1 MSTSY
6 TQHLYAGY
14 SLLQVFYSIVFCN
27 FCHHLVMY
35 YISFEIFCQLLLTL
49 FFHSSLHLAD
59 HYIRMVLSSY
69 LHLELHRRH
78 HIHSFGLHFR
88 YCRLTLWYFQYYY
101 IHNALLFRWA
111 FLYLSDFLFYHIYS
125 KLLCLCCLL
134 LSLSDRLHSM
144 YSGLFLHLDMLL

>member
-69 LHLELHRRH
+69 LHLELHHKH
-78 HIHSFGLHFR
+78 HIHSFGLR
-88 YCRLTLWYFQYYY
+88 M
-101 IHNALLFRWA
+101 
-111 FLYLSDFLFYHIYS
+111 LSFTYAN
-125 KLLCLCCLL
+125 KLLLIWMVSFHCKNCIRFNIFDLTI
-134 LSLSDRLHSM
+134 S
-144 YSGLFLHLDMLL
+144 

>member
-27 FCHHLVMY
+27 YCHHLVMY

-49 FFHSSLHLAD
+49 FFHSSLRLAS

-69 LHLELHRRH
+69 LHLELHHKH

-88 YCRLTLWYFQYYY
+88 YYQLTLWYFQYYC
-101 IHNALLFRWA
+101 NDSM
-111 FLYLSDFLFYHIYS
+111 LYH
-125 KLLCLCCLL
+125 
-134 LSLSDRLHSM
+134 
-144 YSGLFLHLDMLL
+144 LHLYPMICPMINLVLYYRIHIL

>member
-49 FFHSSLHLAD
+49 FFHSSLRLAS

-69 LHLELHRRH
+69 LHLELLCINCTFHNLYN
-78 HIHSFGLHFR
+78 IAKTILFTAFKSLF
-88 YCRLTLWYFQYYY
+88 RLTFPFIIL
-101 IHNALLFRWA
+101 I
-111 FLYLSDFLFYHIYS
+111 SDSFTHKMISIFLF
-125 KLLCLCCLL
+125 
-134 LSLSDRLHSM
+134 
-144 YSGLFLHLDMLL
+144 FNTV